1 MAAEAAA
8 RRAEPAGGVGEAGAA
23 EPGPAATASWERKAQ
38 DRGPPADARQ
48 ARWSP
53 QPSPQASR
61 VRRSQT
67 RSLTEA
73 HRHSARWHRES
84 LPTSWTGDPGPQ
96 VAPGGRM
103 PSPSG
108 SMSSRRR
115 RLLKEAS
122 HGGAGALPLG
132 GMWSIPSQRNS
143 IAVPADRKGL
153 GAPGTSEA
161 GPGDQCGGSDRRTTW
176 QVQNQG
182 APPCPEGAIALEDP
196 SSQQPWSLGPE
207 DFAAYA
213 PLALDPLEHEWMLTA
228 AEGQYDS
235 IIGPLTSDPSL
246 LYRKDFV
253 TGFSAIHWLA
263 KHGKHEDLIQLMQFA
278 EAQGLPVDI
287 NARASGGLTPLHIA
301 AMQGHEMLIKVLVG
315 AFGADVHLRDHN
327 GRKAWQYLRTNASP
341 QIKELSGALEEDVA
355 NLASLNKNNNSRS
368 SKRAS
373 KRAPRMEEVDRG
385 QPEKSGL
392 PATISPFM
400 NLFRRVRLYLSSEW

>member
-1 MAAEAAA
+1 MAAEEAA
-8 RRAEPAGGVGEAGAA
+8 RRAEPAGGPVEAA
-23 EPGPAATASWERKAQ
+23 EPGPAAKASWERKSQA
-38 DRGPPADARQ
+38 RGPPADARQ

-53 QPSPQASR
+53 QPSPESSR
-61 VRRSQT
+61 ARRSQL

-73 HRHSARWHRES
+73 HRPSARWHRES
-84 LPTSWTGDPGPQ
+84 LPPSWTGDPGPQ

-103 PSPSG
+103 PSPGG
-108 SMSSRRR
+108 SMSSRRL

-122 HGGAGALPLG
+122 QGGAGALPLG

-143 IAVPADRKGL
+143 IAVPTDRKEL
-153 GAPGTSEA
+153 GAPGTGEA
-161 GPGDQCGGSDRRTTW
+161 GPGDQCGGPDRRPTW
-176 QVQNQG
+176 QAQNQG
-182 APPCPEGAIALEDP
+182 APPCPEGAAAPED
-196 SSQQPWSLGPE
+196 SYSQHPWSLGSE
-207 DFAAYA
+207 DFSAYA

-235 IIGPLTSDPSL
+235 IYGPLTSDPSL
-246 LYRKDFV
+246 LYVRDFV

-263 KHGKHEDLIQLMQFA
+263 KHGKHEDLIQLMQFS

-341 QIKELSGALEEDVA
+341 QIKELSGAQEEEEVA
-355 NLASLNKNNNSRS
+355 NLAFLNKNNNSRS

-373 KRAPRMEEVDRG
+373 KRAPRMDEVDAGR
-385 QPEKSGL
+385 PEKSGL

-400 NLFRRVRLYLSSEW
+400 NLFRRVRLYLSSDW